1 MRRSGGTQEIDETDR
16 LLCGLLAADP
26 RTSNRSLAAAVGL
39 TDETV
44 AARLRRLR
52 DDAVLATTVVVD
64 AGVAGYE
71 VEAIVRVSVRG
82 QPFRDIVDGLA
93 ESPCALAITEMSG
106 CCDGVISAVAGD
118 LGELREFVTG
128 SIRALPGVSDLS
140 VDLVTA
146 DLKTP
151 EAIVTLPIP
160 EWDPDDL
167 PAPRVDLDDLDRN
180 LIRELIRDGHLS
192 NTEIAR
198 RVNVSDATVRRR
210 VQQLE
215 DSGLVRV
222 VAAIDPVVT
231 GDVSAVAFAFLETSG
246 LHDRTVAELRDRSDV
261 LTAYSTLGSA
271 DIVLLIGSSND
282 NALAAMASHDLAAL
296 PGVQGATMAFGSE
309 VLHHRGYL
317 TRLAPRPT

>member
-16 LLCGLLAADP
+16 RLCGLLAADP

-64 AGVAGYE
+64 AGVAGYG
-71 VEAIVRVSVRG
+71 VEAIVRVSVSG
-82 QPFRDIVDGLA
+82 QPFREVADGLA

-106 CCDGVISAVAGD
+106 CCDGVINAVARN
-118 LGELREFVTG
+118 LSELREFVTG
-128 SIRALPGVSDLS
+128 SLRARPGVSDLS

-146 DLKTP
+146 DIKTP

-198 RVNVSDATVRRR
+198 RVDVSDATVRRR
-210 VQQLE
+210 VQRLE
-215 DSGLVRV
+215 ESGLVRV

-246 LHDRTVAELRDRSDV
+246 LQETTVADLRDRPEV

-271 DIVLLIGSSND
+271 DVVLLIGSSSE
-282 NALAAMASHDLAAL
+282 NALTAMASHDLAAL
-296 PGVQGATMAFGSE
+296 PDVQGATMAFGSE

-317 TRLAPRPT
+317 SRLAHRSA